1 MVLTPLA
8 RVLLLSFLAALL
20 LFGLFSEPRY
30 GLDPSD
36 LDYADTLTEGRPLF
50 GIPGFLNITSA
61 GLITLASLFGIG
73 VVWRAERRGIV
84 WEIGAQS
91 SWLVFFAAAG
101 LASIVSMLLHAA
113 PQLWILMGM
122 KLLIALAIMGLWNAL
137 MIERV
142 DATIGCR
149 TAPWF
154 YALAVFAVF
163 YWGWTEHSGA
173 GDMRLY
179 TACVIYPMMVL
190 PMILSLFPLE
200 AGGGGWLLLGWAI
213 YLAAKICEALDTPLL
228 DATHGL
234 ISGHTF
240 SHIGQALAISSVG
253 QSIRVR
259 RADSDSGCA

>member
-1 MVLTPLA
+1 MVLTPSA

-36 LDYADTLTEGRPLF
+36 LDYAEALSEGGALL
-50 GIPGFLNITSA
+50 GIRGGFNIASA
-61 GLITLASLFGIG
+61 GLITVASLGGIW
-73 VVWRAERRGIV
+73 VVRRAAQRGIV
-84 WEIGAQS
+84 WETGAQA
-91 SWLVFFAAAG
+91 SWLVFFAAAA
-101 LASIVSMLLHAA
+101 LASLVSMVLHAS
-113 PQLWILMGM
+113 PQLWTLMVM
-122 KLLIALAIMGLWNAL
+122 KLLIALSIMGLWNAL

-142 DATIGCR
+142 DAAIGSR
-149 TAPWF
+149 AAPWF
-154 YALAVFAVF
+154 YALAVFAVA
-163 YWGWTEHSGA
+163 YWSWTEHQGS

-213 YLAAKICEALDTPLL
+213 YLAAKICEALDLPLL

-240 SHIGQALAISSVG
+240 SHLGLALAIGTVA

-259 RADSDSGCA
+259 RAD